1 MPFLVNTNFISETVR
16 HRPEPAIERWVFSKS
31 QSELYL
37 SIITITEI
45 RRGIEQLG
53 SGLRRRKLESW
64 IEVELPA
71 YFANHILPIDFA
83 IADEC
88 GRMLAHSKRNGYNLD
103 AMDGFIAATA
113 QVHDLTLA
121 TLNRKHFEKLGV
133 KLLSL

>member
-1 MPFLVNTNFISETVR
+1 MPYLVDTNFISETVK
-16 HRPEPAIERWVFSKS
+16 PQPDPAIKRWVFSKS

-53 SGLRRRKLESW
+53 HGTRRSRLESW

-71 YFANHILPIDFA
+71 YFGEHILPIDFG

-88 GRMLAHSKRNGYNLD
+88 GRMLAQSKRQGWNLD
-103 AMDGFIAATA
+103 VMDAFLAATA

-133 KLLSL
+133 RLLSL